1 VQINQKPNGDIFI
14 SQKVYTEKILQR
26 FKLENSKAVS
36 TPCDV
41 AKSQEGDVVMTD
53 VPYREAVGCLQYL
66 AVATRPDIAFAV
78 ALVSRA
84 LCSPT
89 KDDWKNVKRIY
100 RYLRGTSNFGLLYKS
115 HVQTV
120 FTVFSDADHAG
131 DEKTRR
137 STSGMVSINSSA
149 AITWWSRLQHSVA
162 ISSTEAEYVAA
173 SEAANEVV
181 WLKLL
186 FNELIEY
193 EGTPTMFVDNQ
204 SAIKLAQNPQHHRR
218 SKHIDVR
225 YHSIREKVERGVLKL
240 EYIPSSEQIAD
251 ILTKPLAKT
260 LFTNLR
266 DGLGLD
272 KFEFG

>member
-1 VQINQKPNGDIFI
+1 MQINQRDNGDIFI
-14 SQKVYTEKILQR
+14 SQGLYTERILQR
-26 FKLENSKAVS
+26 FHLENSKALS

-41 AKSQEGDVVMTD
+41 AKSQEGDTAMVD

-84 LCSPT
+84 LCKPT
-89 KDDWKNVKRIY
+89 KDDWKCVKRIY
-100 RYLRGTSNFGLLYKS
+100 RYLRGTSDVGLLYKS
-115 HVQTV
+115 HTQTE
-120 FTVFSDADHAG
+120 FSVFSDADHAG

-137 STSGMVSINSSA
+137 STSGMVSINAGA
-149 AITWWSRLQHSVA
+149 AITWYSRLQHSVA

-173 SEAANEVV
+173 SEASNELV

-193 EGTPTMFVDNQ
+193 DGIPTLFVDNQ

-225 YHSIREKVERGVLKL
+225 FHSIREKVERGTLKL
-240 EYIPSSEQIAD
+240 EYVQSSDQIAD
-251 ILTKPLAKT
+251 IFTKPLSKVP
-260 LFTNLR
+260 FTNLCE
-266 DGLGLD
+266 GLGLS
-272 KFEFG
+272 KNLN